1 MLMKYR
7 LQKYE
12 ELLNEISL
20 SYLLIIWYDEVLIS
34 K

>member
-1 MLMKYR
+1 MLMKYG

-12 ELLNEISL
+12 VLNEISL

>member
-1 MLMKYR
+1 MLVKYG